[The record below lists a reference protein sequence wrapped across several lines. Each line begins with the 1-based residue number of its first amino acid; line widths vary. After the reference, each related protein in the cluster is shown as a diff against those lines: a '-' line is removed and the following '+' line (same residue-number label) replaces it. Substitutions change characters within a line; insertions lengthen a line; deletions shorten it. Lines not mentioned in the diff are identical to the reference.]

1 MRHRSP
7 LRFGP
12 GLLPAA
18 AIALSALLA
27 VPAGAQQ
34 ANIAGS
40 WNGSGTV
47 RLPSGNTEN
56 VRCRATFNQSGSS
69 ATMSATC
76 ASPSTRV
83 YQTADLTR
91 VGGNR
96 FSGDF
101 VNREFGVSGSI
112 KITINGNSMSA
123 ALAGGGGSAFLN
135 LSR

>member
-1 MRHRSP
+1 MRHRFP
-7 LRFGP
+7 LRV
-12 GLLPAA
+12 GLPSALAALACSVTLLATPAA
-18 AIALSALLA
+18 A
-27 VPAGAQQ
+27 QQ
-34 ANIAGS
+34 VNIAGA

-69 ATMSATC
+69 ATMRATC

-83 YQTADLTR
+83 NQTAELTR
-91 VGGNR
+91 VAGNR

-101 VNREFGVSGSI
+101 VNSEYGISGSI

-123 ALAGGGGSAFLN
+123 ALAAGGGSAFLN